1 MSNSK
6 GAPQPSQTG
15 PSRNW
20 MRLQAAAVSPPACA
34 APPSMACG
42 GKIRSSAPRQSPRT
56 RGPGFSAA
64 PSLKRFGPSLKS
76 FGPSLKSFWKRPSS
90 ALMPPPPSYSPP
102 SSGPPRL
109 FDRVLHRKRLDRAA
123 GGFAAADFL
132 QRRAALDI
140 AERLEGIMRDFP
152 LAVDLS
158 ARNGTMRQVLTESTV
173 ARRIGLLIE
182 ADLSPAM
189 LAGRAGPRVLLDEER
204 LPFAAESL
212 DLVVSTLG
220 LHWTNDVV
228 GALIQICQALKP
240 DGLFIGALLGGSTLT
255 ELRQALTAAEDE
267 ILGGAGSR
275 VSPFADSRDAAG
287 LLQRAGFAL
296 PVVDVD
302 RVNVS
307 YEHPLK
313 LLADLRQMGETNVL
327 ADRHPR
333 ALTRTLRARA
343 SEIYVQRFGAADGRV
358 AATFEIVTLT
368 GWSPHESQQQ
378 PLAPGSA
385 KMRLADALGV
395 VEHHVPRDD

>member
-1 MSNSK
+1 M
-6 GAPQPSQTG
+6 
-15 PSRNW
+15 
-20 MRLQAAAVSPPACA
+20 
-34 APPSMACG
+34 PPS
-42 GKIRSSAPRQSPRT
+42 
-56 RGPGFSAA
+56 
-64 PSLKRFGPSLKS
+64 PSHGS
-76 FGPSLKSFWKRPSS
+76 
-90 ALMPPPPSYSPP
+90 P

-109 FDRVLHRKRLDRAA
+109 FDRTLHRKRLDRAA

-158 ARNGTMRQVLTESTV
+158 ARGGVMREVLADSSAASRV
-173 ARRIGLLIE
+173 GLLIE

-189 LAGRAGPRVLLDEER
+189 LAGRSGPRVVLDEER

-228 GALIQICQALKP
+228 GALIQIRQALKP

-296 PVVDVD
+296 PVADVD

-313 LLADLRQMGETNVL
+313 LMADLRQMGETNVL
-327 ADRHPR
+327 ADRHPH
-333 ALTRTLRARA
+333 ALTRTLLARA
-343 SEIYVQRFGAADGRV
+343 SEIYVERFAGPDRRV
-358 AATFEIVTLT
+358 PATFEIVTLT
-368 GWSPHESQQQ
+368 GWAPHASQQQ

-385 KMRLADALGV
+385 KMRLADALGT
-395 VEHHVPRDD
+395 VEHRLPRDG